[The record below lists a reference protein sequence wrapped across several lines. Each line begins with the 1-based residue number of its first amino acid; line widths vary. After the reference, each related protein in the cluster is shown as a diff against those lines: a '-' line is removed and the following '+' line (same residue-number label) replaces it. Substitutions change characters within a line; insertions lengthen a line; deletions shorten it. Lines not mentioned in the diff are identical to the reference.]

1 MILLVKNIM
10 RNSIVRNIEA
20 NALTARIIP
29 PSNVNTCAAPHK
41 KNSNSAGPTFW
52 ENEIRIDDIYRLSEL
67 MQENKGYDCTL
78 GLYSYTPVKEDEP
91 ISSDKTIIGIY
102 HPVLPKRYHQKY
114 SSLTDRS
121 CIEIENDV
129 LFLSPS
135 DSTFENLG
143 VEDGSTV
150 YVKPTNA
157 LSLLGFCK

>member
-1 MILLVKNIM
+1 MC
-10 RNSIVRNIEA
+10 NSIVRNIEA
-20 NALTARIIP
+20 NAITARIIP

-41 KNSNSAGPTFW
+41 NNGSSAGHTFW

-78 GLYSYTPVKEDEP
+78 GLYSYTPTKGNGEAT
-91 ISSDKTIIGIY
+91 SNDKTITGIY
-102 HPVLPKRYHQKY
+102 HAVLPKRYHQKY
-114 SSLTDRS
+114 DSLTDRS

-150 YVKPTNA
+150 HVKPTNA